1 MSPDTPPLAQDHV
14 DTICDALGASTDV
27 RTQAESLAV
36 AADESAAINRA
47 PTVTAA
53 GAVYLAS
60 KRVGDHHSQ
69 AEIGVAADVST
80 LSVRA
85 AYQELDA
92 LENSWDPD
100 PATLRASE
108 GTDRSAHARRNAEQL
123 RRGREVL
130 AGDGEE

>member
-14 DTICDALGASTDV
+14 DAICDALDASTDV

-69 AEIGVAADVST
+69 ADIGRAADVST

-85 AYQELDA
+85 AYQA
-92 LENSWDPD
+92 LADLEDRWDPE
-100 PATLRASE
+100 PATLREEAHS
-108 GTDRSAHARRNAEQL
+108 DQCAHACRNAAQL
-123 RRGREVL
+123 RRAREVL
-130 AGDGEE
+130 ARDGEE